1 MKPTPYEILMNFLHR
16 KLSQDRIV
24 TTTQIKALSIYN
36 DYKQST
42 FTRKFRHLISKG
54 YIEVEKLNNNTW
66 YLNKIKE

>member
-1 MKPTPYEILMNFLHR
+1 MEPTPYEILMNFLQR

-42 FTRKFRHLISKG
+42 FIRKFRHLISKG
-54 YIEVEKLNNNTW
+54 YIEVEKLNNHTW

>member
-1 MKPTPYEILMNFLHR
+1 MKPTPYEILMNFLRR
-16 KLSQDRIV
+16 KLSEDRIIN
-24 TTTQIKALSIYN
+24 TTQIKALSIYN

-42 FTRKFRHLISKG
+42 FTRKFRHLISEG